1 MRRFC
6 VGGIRGKSQ
15 GDSGQCR
22 AKIQE
27 IFFSQFHNNPALP
40 LFSCFRT
47 LRALFRLFKLLA
59 WTKAGNCL

>member
-1 MRRFC
+1 MTRFC
-6 VGGIRGKSQ
+6 LRKIRSKSQ

-22 AKIQE
+22 TEIQE

-40 LFSCFRT
+40 LFSCLCT

-59 WTKAGNCL
+59 WT